1 MARYYFHIYNGH
13 GETRDHEGVEIE
25 HRAAAQGMAVDSIRS
40 IVAEE
45 ARDGL
50 IDLTGRIDVETEQ
63 GDVVFTTQ
71 FPEAFTLR
79 LG

>member
-1 MARYYFHIYNGH
+1 MARFYFHIYNGH
-13 GETRDHEGVEIE
+13 GETHDHEGVELDE
-25 HRAAAQGMAVDSIRS
+25 GEARGMAVESIRS

-50 IDLTGRIDVETEQ
+50 IDLTGRIEVADQQ
-63 GDVVFTTQ
+63 GDIVFTTQ

-79 LG
+79 L